1 MRAPL
6 LLLDV
11 DGVLSLFGFAPD
23 RRPPGTMMLVDGLP
37 HHLSTEAGRLAAG
50 LSESFDLVWCT
61 GWEDRADDHLPAAL
75 GLPKGRPHISFD
87 AMRETHPTDGT
98 RHWKLNAIDAYAGA
112 DRPLAWVDDGFDNSC
127 RAWAAARSGPTLLVA
142 TDPAVGLT
150 AADAEQLAV
159 WAMSLTR

>member
-1 MRAPL
+1 MHAPL

-23 RRPPGTMMLVDGLP
+23 RRPPGRMVLVDGLP

-50 LSESFDLVWCT
+50 LTQSFELVWCT

-75 GLPKGRPHISFD
+75 GLPRGLDHISFD
-87 AMRETHPTDGT
+87 ALPGDGSV
-98 RHWKLNAIDAYAGA
+98 HWKLAAIEAYAGSERA
-112 DRPLAWVDDGFDNSC
+112 LAWVDDGHDASC
-127 RAWAAARSGPTLLVA
+127 QAWAMARPSPTLLVA

-150 AADAEQLAV
+150 ASHVARLERWAAQL
-159 WAMSLTR
+159 